1 MADNLGHYISGYYEH
16 NVLDILYIIIM
27 HLYIYILYNIIYTYT
42 KINEMGYDTI

>member
-16 NVLDILYIIIM
+16 NVLDIYIYNYYACV
-27 HLYIYILYNIIYTYT
+27 YIYIYYIYTYT